1 MKTILQ
7 ACIDVEE
14 RVGEI
19 YQQLINHPDANEELR
34 EIWQEMAADEI
45 RHAQRIRQVRE
56 RFEASGVLIC
66 GLTADGVQE
75 LLERAGE
82 LLLEAQEGRLSLTEA
97 IYASVELEDTF
108 LKAHLGFAASGNQPD
123 LQTMFKALAEAD
135 REHTVRLKAYLDRV
149 HDGDGLV
156 FGDGDKGS

>member
-1 MKTILQ
+1 VKAILQ
-7 ACIDVEE
+7 ACIEVEE

-19 YQQLINHPDANEELR
+19 YQQLINHPDADEELR
-34 EIWQEMAADEI
+34 EIWQEMAADEL

-56 RFEASGVLIC
+56 KFETSGVLTC
-66 GLTADGVQE
+66 GLTAEGVRE

-82 LLLEAQEGRLSLTEA
+82 VLLEAQEGRLSLDEA

-108 LKAHLGFAASGNQPD
+108 LQAHLGFAASGNQPD

-135 REHTVRLKAYLDRV
+135 REHTVRLQSYLDRMS
-149 HDGDGLV
+149 DGDGLV
-156 FGDGDKGS
+156 FGDEDMPS

>member
-1 MKTILQ
+1 MKAILQ
-7 ACIDVEE
+7 TCIDVEE

-34 EIWQEMAADEI
+34 EIWQEMAADEM
-45 RHAQRIRQVRE
+45 RHAQRIRQVRD
-56 RFEASGVLIC
+56 RFEVSGVITC

-82 LLLEAQEGRLSLTEA
+82 LLLEAREGRLSLEEA

-108 LKAHLGFAASGNQPD
+108 LQAHLGFAESGNQPD

-135 REHTVRLKAYLDRV
+135 RVHTVRLKSYLNRM

-156 FGDGDKGS
+156 FGDEDQIS